1 MSSSSDEIELYKAL
15 FELSGD
21 AISIIN
27 FITAV
32 ILFLTGLILLSIMVQ
47 NMRAEISSILNVV
60 LFIIGILPFLFSIF
74 FIFVGIGLWTGKNW
88 ARISEIVISI
98 ITVVLS
104 IISFIRG
111 DFLEVFTII
120 LFSLIAGYLLFN
132 KDVKKTFS

>member
-1 MSSSSDEIELYKAL
+1 MEGKKNKKVHILIK
-15 FELSGD
+15 